1 MKDKPAVREARYF
14 MKDHPE
20 IGVIELLQPD
30 MNGILRGKRIG
41 TDDLDKACD
50 PGINMCAATTMLDVK
65 GQTNMNVIYGSQDG
79 DPDVYAPIVPGTLT
93 PVPWSGRP
101 IGQALM
107 SLRSPD
113 GAPYFADPR
122 VVLERAAQ
130 PLKDMGLKIVAAI
143 ELEFYLLDANAH
155 QTPRLKLPRIPGT
168 LLQQDGPQFGMFEDL
183 YEYDDFLSDVM
194 SACET
199 QRIPAS
205 TALSEYSPGQFE
217 INLHHVDDPVLACD
231 HGVLLK
237 RLIKGVAREH
247 NLGASFMAKV
257 SADNAGSGLH
267 IHVSL
272 YDDKGR
278 NIFAGAGETQPDF
291 SDSLRHAV
299 GGLMETMAESMAIFA
314 PNGNSYRRFRSGSYV
329 PLTPN
334 WGFNHRAL
342 ALRIPLS
349 EPENTRIEHRVA
361 GADAN
366 PYLAAAAVLAGIH
379 HGLTAQ
385 CDPGPMIAEMTVV
398 KNKEATLPIQWLS
411 ALDVFDGATVLP
423 PYLGKEYC
431 RVFSGC
437 RRAEAELFLSEVSN
451 RDYEWYLRAI

>member
-1 MKDKPAVREARYF
+1 MKNKVAVREARKF

-20 IGVIELLQPD
+20 IGIIELLQPD

-41 TDDLDKACD
+41 TDDLEKAFD
-50 PGINMCAATTMLDVK
+50 PGINMCGATTMLDVK
-65 GQTNMNVIYGSQDG
+65 GQTNMNVTYGSQDG

-93 PVPWSGRP
+93 AVPWSGRP

-107 SLRSPD
+107 TLRNP
-113 GAPYFADPR
+113 GGKPYFADPR
-122 VVLERAAQ
+122 VVVDRAAQ
-130 PLKDMGLKIVAAI
+130 PLRDMGLKIVVAI

-183 YEYDDFLSDVM
+183 YEFDDFLNDVM

-237 RLIKGVAREH
+237 RLVKGIAREH
-247 NLGASFMAKV
+247 NLGASFMAKLL
-257 SADNAGSGLH
+257 AENAGSGLH
-267 IHVSL
+267 VHISL

-278 NIFAGAGETQPDF
+278 NIFAGAGDSPTDF
-291 SDSLRHAV
+291 SDKLRHAV
-299 GGLMETMAESMAIFA
+299 GGLMETMAEGMAIFA
-314 PNGNSYRRFRSGSYV
+314 PNGNSFRRFRPGFYV

-334 WGFNHRAL
+334 WGPNHRAL

-349 EPENTRIEHRVA
+349 DPDNRRIEHRVA

-366 PYLAAAAVLAGIH
+366 PYLVTAAVLAGVH
-379 HGLTAQ
+379 HGLTQ
-385 CDPGPMIAEMTVV
+385 ECDPGPMIAEMTVMGDEEV
-398 KNKEATLPIQWLS
+398 TLPTQWLS
-411 ALDVFDGATVLP
+411 ALDVMDAATVLP
-423 PYLGKEYC
+423 KYLGEEYC
-431 RVFSGC
+431 RVFSAC
-437 RRAEAELFLSEVSN
+437 RRAEADLFLSEVSN

>member
-1 MKDKPAVREARYF
+1 MKNKVAVREARKF
-14 MKDHPE
+14 MKGHPE
-20 IGVIELLQPD
+20 IGIIDLLLPD

-41 TDDLDKACD
+41 ADDLEKAFD

-65 GQTNMNVIYGSQDG
+65 GQTTMNVTYGSQDG

-107 SLRSPD
+107 TLRNP
-113 GAPYFADPR
+113 GGEPYFADPR
-122 VVLERAAQ
+122 VVLDRAPQ
-130 PLKDMGLKIVAAI
+130 PLRDMGLNIVVDI

-183 YEYDDFLSDVM
+183 YEFDAFLTDVM
-194 SACET
+194 SACEL
-199 QRIPAS
+199 QNVPAS

-217 INLHHVDDPVLACD
+217 INLHHVDDPVRACD
-231 HGVLLK
+231 DGVLLK
-237 RLIKGVAREH
+237 RLVKGVARKH
-247 NLGASFMAKV
+247 DLGASFMAKL
-257 SADNAGSGLH
+257 SAENAGSGLH
-267 IHVSL
+267 VHISL
-272 YDDKGR
+272 YDDKGK
-278 NIFAGAGETQPDF
+278 NIFAGAGDSSTDF
-291 SDSLRHAV
+291 SDKLRHAV
-299 GGLMETMAESMAIFA
+299 GGLAETMAEGMAIFA
-314 PNGNSYRRFRSGSYV
+314 PNGNSFRRFRSGYYV

-334 WGFNHRAL
+334 WGPNHRAL

-349 EPENTRIEHRVA
+349 DPDNTRIEHRVA

-366 PYLAAAAVLAGIH
+366 PYLVTAAVLAGIH

-398 KNKEATLPIQWLS
+398 NDEEITLPTQWLA
-411 ALDVFDGATVLP
+411 ALDVFDSAKVLP
-423 PYLGKEYC
+423 EYLGKEYC
-431 RVFSGC
+431 RVFSAC
-437 RRAEAELFLSEVSN
+437 RRAEADLFLSEVSN